1 MSDHDI
7 SIDEKRVYDARSETE
22 TALLATERGLAAVS
36 VSADQIGE
44 FTLLTTAPT
53 TDVAVVGERVALAGD
68 DVVFVE
74 QYRPVIREHCLELVA
89 GIVEDGETYAE
100 AAVRELREETG
111 YVPEDVTLLQEVD
124 CTTGVLRHSRGVVVA
139 EGLESGEREL
149 DPNEFLTMTRVPA
162 AEALARAREQPANDA
177 TIEGVLLAA
186 ADGYL

>member
-1 MSDHDI
+1 MDWRSDPWPI
-7 SIDEKRVYDARSETE
+7 VESETE
-22 TALLATERGLAAVS
+22 YETGWYAGGYDRVAQPDGTEKDYYW
-36 VSADQIGE
+36 AD
-44 FTLLTTAPT
+44 LP
-53 TDVAVVGERVALAGD
+53 DAVVVLALSGD